1 MRIQLLGL
9 CRFSVP
15 SRGAFQVSHD
25 SIEARRA
32 MLYDPARLAQRFAW
46 LEQVALPGLRG
57 QTDADFTLV
66 VLLGEDFP
74 EPWLGRMRALVAG
87 LPQARLAFAPPGE
100 HREVCAAAMRPHLDK
115 AADWV
120 AQFRLDDDD
129 GLAFG
134 FMQRVRRDLR
144 QIAGMADRHKGLA
157 LDYGRGF
164 VLRDLP
170 EALQI
175 EPVQAQCWAP
185 GLAIAL
191 PPDDGRFVLDFPH
204 HKVWRRLPVLG
215 QMDQVMFLRGAH
227 DANDSVI
234 SSRGALA
241 GPDHAA
247 AAAQIAARF
256 GVDVAA
262 LRAALLQARGGAA

>member
-15 SRGAFQVSHD
+15 SRGAFQVTHD

-87 LPQARLAFAPPGE
+87 LPQARLEFAPPGD
-100 HREVCAAAMRPHLDK
+100 HREVCAAAMRPHVEK
-115 AADWV
+115 RADWV
-120 AQFRLDDDD
+120 VQFRLDDDD

-157 LDYGRGF
+157 LDYGRGY

-170 EALQI
+170 EALQL
-175 EPVQAQCWAP
+175 EPVQTQCWAP

-191 PPDDGRFVLDFPH
+191 PQGDGRFVLDFPH
-204 HKVWRRLPVLG
+204 HKIWRRLPVLG

-241 GPDHAA
+241 GADHAA

-256 GVDVAA
+256 GVDVVA
-262 LRAALLQARGGAA
+262 LRAALLQARGGPA